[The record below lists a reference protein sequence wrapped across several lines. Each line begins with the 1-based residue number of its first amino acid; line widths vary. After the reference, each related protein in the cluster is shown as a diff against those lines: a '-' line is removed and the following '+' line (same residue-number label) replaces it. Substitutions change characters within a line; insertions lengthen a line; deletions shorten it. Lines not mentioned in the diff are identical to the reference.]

1 MIFYDI
7 MRNPGLPLKDIAYRQ
22 CLLGGNYLLYDG
34 SAPGEDPVKAE
45 LCAEKAQMI
54 PLFYEYIQKNHA
66 TNYQVTWSQ
75 WKAKL

>member
-1 MIFYDI
+1 MT
-7 MRNPGLPLKDIAYRQ
+7 LSE
-22 CLLGGNYLLYDG
+22 YLDDWRIRY
-34 SAPGEDPVKAE
+34 A
-45 LCAEKAQMI
+45 AQMI